1 MMEME
6 RVLDFLQAAL
16 ALALQVSIP
25 ILLAIIIV
33 GLVTNLIQAVFQL
46 QDHTLSLVPR
56 LIAVVLVLSFLM
68 PEMLN
73 WVVNFTRDSLQVS
86 GGFLSGR

>member
-1 MMEME
+1 MDMD

-16 ALALQVSIP
+16 AMALQMSIP
-25 ILLAIIIV
+25 VLLAIIVV

-46 QDHTLSLVPR
+46 QDQSLSLVPR
-56 LIAVVLVLSFLM
+56 MIAVALVLAFMM
-68 PEMLN
+68 PEMID
-73 WVVNFTRDSLQVS
+73 WIVTFTKDSLQVS

>member
-1 MMEME
+1 MEMD

-16 ALALQVSIP
+16 AMALQMSIP
-25 ILLAIIIV
+25 VLLAIIVV

-46 QDHTLSLVPR
+46 QDQSLSLVPR
-56 LIAVVLVLSFLM
+56 MIAVALVLALMM
-68 PEMLN
+68 PEMID
-73 WVVNFTRDSLQVS
+73 WIVTFTKDSLQVS

>member
-1 MMEME
+1 MDMD

-16 ALALQVSIP
+16 AMALQMSIP
-25 ILLAIIIV
+25 VLLAIIVV

-46 QDHTLSLVPR
+46 QDQSLSLVPR
-56 LIAVVLVLSFLM
+56 MIAVALVLALMM
-68 PEMLN
+68 PEMID
-73 WVVNFTRDSLQVS
+73 WIVTFTKDSLQVS